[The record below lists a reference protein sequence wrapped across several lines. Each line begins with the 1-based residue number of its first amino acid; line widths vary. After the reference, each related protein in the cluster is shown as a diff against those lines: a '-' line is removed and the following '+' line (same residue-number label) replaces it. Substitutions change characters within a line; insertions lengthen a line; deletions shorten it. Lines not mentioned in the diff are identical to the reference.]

1 MNNLVK
7 PDLGNKLVLL
17 DRDGVLNEDRGD
29 FVTHPDELRLL
40 SSALRGIALLTQAGV
55 RIGVCTN
62 QSGIARGRLDE
73 AMLARIHGKLLHAV
87 ADFGGHIER
96 ILYCT
101 SADSAHPW
109 RKPTPGMLL
118 DQSDYFQSALK
129 GVPFVGDNLI
139 DIQAARAAGALPVLV
154 KTGKG
159 ARTYRHHHKTLTD
172 TLIYPNLEEAAKD
185 WLTCA

>member
-1 MNNLVK
+1 M
-7 PDLGNKLVLL
+7 LL
-17 DRDGVLNEDRGD
+17 DRDGVINEDRGD

-40 SSALRGIALLTQAGV
+40 SSALRGIALLTRAGL
-55 RIGVCTN
+55 RIGICTN

-73 AMLARIHGKLLHAV
+73 AMLARIHGKLLTAV
-87 ADFGGHIER
+87 ADFGGHIDH
-96 ILYCT
+96 ILYCA
-101 SADSAHPW
+101 SADAAHPW
-109 RKPTPGMLL
+109 RKPNPGMLIS
-118 DQSDYFQSALK
+118 QSAYFQTNLS
-129 GVPFVGDNLI
+129 GVPFVGDNPV

-159 ARTYRHHHKTLTD
+159 ARTCRHHRKTLTD